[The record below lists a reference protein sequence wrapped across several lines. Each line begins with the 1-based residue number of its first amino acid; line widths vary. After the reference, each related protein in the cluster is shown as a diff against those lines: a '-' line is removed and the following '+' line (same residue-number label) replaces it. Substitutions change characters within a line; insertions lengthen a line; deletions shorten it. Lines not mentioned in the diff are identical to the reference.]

1 MEEVCFKMAIGIIG
15 AVGKSNEKITYSDH
29 DVTLVA
35 SQGGTDNWIPYST
48 AGTNCH
54 VYDLRFTD
62 LPGANLTT
70 SSDVTVLPRGTIS
83 ESMLTNFSQINAV
96 ETGTFNDLDVVRFYS
111 MTGKPTSDIQI
122 TLRVLNQ

>member
-1 MEEVCFKMAIGIIG
+1 MAIGIIG
-15 AVGKSNEKITYSDH
+15 AVGKSNEKMTYSDH

-35 SQGGTDNWIPYST
+35 SQGGTDNWIPYSA

-62 LPGANLTT
+62 LPTAGLST
-70 SSDVTVLPRGTIS
+70 SSDVTVIPRGSIS
-83 ESMLTNFSQINAV
+83 ESMLANFSQINAV
-96 ETGTFNDLDVVRFYS
+96 ETGNYNNLDVVRFYS
-111 MTGKPTSDIQI
+111 MTGKPTSDIEI